1 MKLTVIPE
9 DNMVVV
15 DGEGLILNVT
25 ADASIHAIQWDGVTE
40 SGEIEYKDG
49 RPNELIG
56 TDKIA
61 QYLPLV
67 TSHAAAKT
75 KINNDRLKVEADDAI
90 YQALPRTKRQT
101 AFGIEL
107 PIGDQLDE
115 ILRFIDAQPTKR
127 SEMQAIIDISKDIKD
142 RFPKE

>member
-15 DGEGLILNVT
+15 DGEGLLLDVT
-25 ADASIHAIQWDGVTE
+25 ADANIHAIQWDGVNE

-49 RPNELIG
+49 RPNEIIG
-56 TDKIA
+56 TAQIA

-67 TSHAAAKT
+67 TLHAAAKT
-75 KINNDRLKVEADDAI
+75 KMNDDRLKQEADDAI
-90 YQALPRTKRQT
+90 YNALPTTKRKV
-101 AFGIEL
+101 AYFNEI

-115 ILRFIDAQPTKR
+115 ILKFIDAQPAKHI
-127 SEMQAIIDISKDIKD
+127 EMQAIIDISKDIKD

>member
-15 DGEGLILNVT
+15 DGEGLLLDVT
-25 ADASIHAIQWDGVTE
+25 ADANIHAIQWDGDTE

-49 RPNELIG
+49 RPNEVIS

-67 TSHAAAKT
+67 TSHADAKAKMET
-75 KINNDRLKVEADDAI
+75 DRLKQEADDTA
-90 YQALPRTKRQT
+90 YNALPTTKRKVAYDT
-101 AFGIEL
+101 EI